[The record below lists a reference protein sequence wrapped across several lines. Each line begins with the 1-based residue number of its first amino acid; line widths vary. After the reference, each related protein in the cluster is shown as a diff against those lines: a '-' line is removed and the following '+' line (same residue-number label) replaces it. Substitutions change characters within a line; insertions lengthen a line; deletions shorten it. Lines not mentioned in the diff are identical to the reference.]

1 MRFKSRLKIDE
12 EFNLSSTADIAFLLI
27 IFFMVTTA
35 FGTTRGLEM
44 TLPKKQKTQ
53 EATTTEAVL
62 IEIHR
67 DGSISLDGMPSSVSD
82 IQSYLEPKLA
92 RNPNK
97 FVLVKSDLSAKYKVL
112 VSVIDEL
119 RQANVKN
126 ISIPTQKEI
135 QQWGQYAGGGS

>member
-1 MRFKSRLKIDE
+1 MRFKSKLKIDE
-12 EFNLSSTADIAFLLI
+12 EINSTSTADIAFLLI

-53 EATTTEAVL
+53 EVATTEAVL
-62 IEIHR
+62 IEIGR
-67 DGSISLDGMPSSVSD
+67 GGGITIDGTPSLVSD
-82 IQSYLEPKLA
+82 IQPYLELKLA

-97 FVLVKSDLSAKYKVL
+97 FVLVKSDLAARYQAL

-119 RQANVKN
+119 RQAAVKN
-126 ISIPTQKEI
+126 ISIPTQREI
-135 QQWGQYAGGGS
+135 QRWEQY

>member
-1 MRFKSRLKIDE
+1 MKFGTRLKVDE
-12 EFNLSSTADIAFLLI
+12 EINSSSTADIAFLLI

-44 TLPKKQKTQ
+44 TLPKKQKA
-53 EATTTEAVL
+53 EEVKTTEAVL
-62 IEIHR
+62 IEIDE
-67 DGSISLDGMPSSVSD
+67 DGSISIDGIPYSVED
-82 IQSYLEPKLA
+82 IQPYLEPKLA

-97 FVLVKSDLSAKYKVL
+97 FVLVKSDLSAKYQGM

-119 RQANVKN
+119 RQAGVKN

-135 QQWGQYAGGGS
+135 QLWEQY

>member
-1 MRFKSRLKIDE
+1 MQVEAEIPSA
-12 EFNLSSTADIAFLLI
+12 STADIAFLLI

-44 TLPKKQKTQ
+44 TLPKKQMAVAEEVK
-53 EATTTEAVL
+53 TTEAVL
-62 IEIHR
+62 IEIHEDGAISI
-67 DGSISLDGMPSSVSD
+67 DGSPCSVED

-97 FVLVKSDLSAKYKVL
+97 FVLVKSDLSAKYQGM

-119 RQANVKN
+119 RQAGVKN

-135 QQWGQYAGGGS
+135 QQWEQY

>member
-1 MRFKSRLKIDE
+1 MRFETKSKLAEDI
-12 EFNLSSTADIAFLLI
+12 NSSSTADIAFLLI

-53 EATTTEAVL
+53 DVATTEAVL
-62 IEIHR
+62 IEIDQYGQIR
-67 DGSISLDGMPSSVSD
+67 IDGIPSRLNE
-82 IQSYLEPKLA
+82 IQPYLMPKLA

-97 FVLVKSDLSAKYKVL
+97 YVLVQSHLSARYQEM

-119 RQANVKN
+119 RQVGVKN

-135 QQWGQYAGGGS
+135 ESWGQYYY

>member
-1 MRFKSRLKIDE
+1 MKFGTKAKVEAEIPSA
-12 EFNLSSTADIAFLLI
+12 STADIAFLLI

-44 TLPKKQKTQ
+44 TLPKKQMVMAEEVK
-53 EATTTEAVL
+53 TTEAVL
-62 IEIHR
+62 IEIHEDGTISI
-67 DGSISLDGMPSSVSD
+67 DGSPSSVDD
-82 IQSYLEPKLA
+82 IQPYLQPKLA

-97 FVLVKSDLSAKYKVL
+97 FVLVRSDLSAKYQGM

-119 RQANVKN
+119 RQAGVKN

-135 QQWGQYAGGGS
+135 QQWEQY

>member
-1 MRFKSRLKIDE
+1 VKFGTRLKVDE
-12 EFNLSSTADIAFLLI
+12 EINSSSTADIAFLLI

-44 TLPKKQKTQ
+44 TLPKKQKA
-53 EATTTEAVL
+53 EEVKTTEAVL
-62 IEIHR
+62 IEIDE
-67 DGSISLDGMPSSVSD
+67 DGSISIDGIPYSVED
-82 IQSYLEPKLA
+82 IQPYLEPKLA

-97 FVLVKSDLSAKYKVL
+97 FVLVKSDLSAKYQGM

-119 RQANVKN
+119 RQAGVKN

-135 QQWGQYAGGGS
+135 QLWEQY